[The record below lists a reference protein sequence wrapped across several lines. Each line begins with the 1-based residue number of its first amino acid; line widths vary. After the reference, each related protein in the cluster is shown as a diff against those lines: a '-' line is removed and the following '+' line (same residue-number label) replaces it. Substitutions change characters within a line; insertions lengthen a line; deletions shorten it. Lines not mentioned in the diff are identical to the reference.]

1 MPKHERGVLD
11 TSVVIDIATINREHL
26 PIAASITALTLAEL
40 TTGPLSAQSTAEAAV
55 RLARL
60 QWVEGTF
67 EALPFDVAAARSY
80 GQISAAA
87 VHAKQKPRGGRAVDL
102 LVAATA
108 LSRGLPLFTR
118 NPADFSSVADL
129 MEIVA
134 V

>member
-1 MPKHERGVLD
+1 VPKHERGVLD

-26 PIAASITALTLAEL
+26 PIDASITALTLAEL

-80 GQISAAA
+80 GQIHAAA
-87 VHAKQKPRGGRAVDL
+87 VHAKQNPRGGRAVDL
-102 LVAATA
+102 LIAATA
-108 LSRGLPLFTR
+108 LSRGLPLYTR